1 MSSIESLQPEDGFA
15 LREYIGVLW
24 ARKWSI
30 LAITLVGVLAAVLV
44 TQRQTPIYTSKI
56 TVIASDP
63 LAQIYARQG
72 GPNMSAEQSLVY
84 SFPVAQCA
92 SQILESGELTPLNAD
107 LTEVCGGD
115 ALTGVVPPQGIKKTL
130 RVAVPPDSTNLEISS
145 SDPNPQVAQAIAQA
159 FALAY
164 EFDRNTQATADLD
177 SRRKPLTDQ
186 MAQLNRDLTAAN
198 ESLSIALTNN
208 DPEGISIAQS
218 DKSRIEQE
226 MADLR
231 LLLYDLSPTKL
242 IPPQIVAPATLPTKP
257 TSPNLVLNVA
267 AGFLVALALGFGLA
281 FLREKLD
288 DRLRGRSDLEDR
300 AGVPVMAVIPQ
311 VPRWRK
317 KSEARLITQDQPKSN
332 VSEAYRTL
340 RTSILFASVQRG
352 LKTIMV
358 SSAIPGE
365 GKTTTASN
373 LAVVLADAK
382 KRVILVSADLRK
394 PRLHKFFGLP
404 NEVGLSNVLAGKVQ
418 PWEALRDP
426 GVENLRVIA
435 SGPVPANPAE
445 LLQSERMGELLA
457 ELREVADFVILDTPP
472 VLLVADSSA
481 LAPLV
486 DGVVLVA
493 DAEGTTRG
501 SVAHT
506 RDQLEQVDAPLIG
519 AVLNNFDPSTARSY
533 NYRGYYGYRYRYGG
547 YQYGMGGDGE
557 TRRGAA
563 AVLTP
568 RRGRDRTV

>member
-1 MSSIESLQPEDGFA
+1 MSSVESLQPEDGFA

-92 SQILESGELTPLNAD
+92 SRILETPELTPLNAD

-145 SDPNPQVAQAIAQA
+145 SDPNPKVAQAIAQA

-186 MAQLNRDLTAAN
+186 MAQLNKDLTAAN
-198 ESLSIALTNN
+198 EALSIALTNN

-317 KSEARLITQDQPKSN
+317 KSEARLITQEQPKSS

-352 LKTIMV
+352 LKTIML

-404 NEVGLSNVLAGKVQ
+404 NDIGLSNVLAGEVQ

-426 GVENLRVIA
+426 GVENLRIIA

-486 DGVVLVA
+486 DGIVLVA

-547 YQYGMGGDGE
+547 YQYGAGGDGE

-563 AVLTP
+563 AILTP